1 MMAALLNLVNTVLS
15 WLPTSPFINV
25 PSTISSSDGIATLCW
40 FFPVHD
46 ALTLMTAWLGAILL
60 FYLASVMLRWVK
72 AIQ

>member
-1 MMAALLNLVNTVLS
+1 MIKALLDLVQTVLS
-15 WLPTSPFINV
+15 WLPTSPFLSV
-25 PSTISSSDGIATLCW
+25 PTSISSSVGIATLCW

-60 FYLASVMLRWVK
+60 FYLASIMLRWVK